1 MLACSRPCRYLQD
14 HVLAASS
21 PNESTGKDIY
31 DTQPMLLEVR
41 TEYLNQHTE
50 LGQETED
57 LRHSVDGR
65 YTLKE

>member
-1 MLACSRPCRYLQD
+1 M
-14 HVLAASS
+14 LAASS

-31 DTQPMLLEVR
+31 DTQPMLFEVR
-41 TEYLNQHTE
+41 TEYHNQHTE